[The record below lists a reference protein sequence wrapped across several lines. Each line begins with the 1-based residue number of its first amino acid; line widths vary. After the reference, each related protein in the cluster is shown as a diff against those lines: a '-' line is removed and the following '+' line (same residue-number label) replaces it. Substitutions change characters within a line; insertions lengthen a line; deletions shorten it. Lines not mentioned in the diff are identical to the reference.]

1 MLAIL
6 HLHLLLAFVG
16 DIFKP
21 RRRLD
26 AENLRHQLNIA
37 LCSVV
42 TGGLML
48 WAAFRLDAD
57 SGRWWL
63 VFGGVVSLAYG
74 ALLIV
79 APIIGA
85 LVLTWWLGAY
95 ALIFGVA
102 LLVLAFRLRARMS
115 HGVAASQV
123 RS

>member
-1 MLAIL
+1 M
-6 HLHLLLAFVG
+6 
-16 DIFKP
+16 
-21 RRRLD
+21 
-26 AENLRHQLNIA
+26 
-37 LCSVV
+37 
-42 TGGLML
+42 GGLSP
-48 WAAFRLDAD
+48 RCD